1 MSGFRAA
8 FLFCGQFWRVQN
20 SVPTWEISE
29 RSFDGIGLRVAIPL
43 SNREGAV
50 PGDVPQ
56 REGFA
61 AGLGKHG

>member
-1 MSGFRAA
+1 M
-8 FLFCGQFWRVQN
+8 
-20 SVPTWEISE
+20 PTWEISE